1 MVDLLVVEVVLV
13 EVLTVI
19 ELVNLRQ
26 LTLVVEVV
34 DHQEVKMKLVVLEDQ
49 D

>member
-1 MVDLLVVEVVLV
+1 MDLLVVEVVLV

>member
-1 MVDLLVVEVVLV
+1 MDLLVVEVVLV

-19 ELVNLRQ
+19 ELVNLRL